1 MSAFPGRCVKRPAP
15 RQILF
20 VDDDPALRVLF
31 SALLT
36 GRGFQIR
43 VAGDGVE
50 AMALLEQAVPDL
62 IISDLRMPRMS
73 GFELCS
79 LVRRRHPRLPLI
91 IISGEFLSP
100 SDPGLGIADAFF
112 AKGNYTPDVLC
123 QTIHDLLE
131 HPPERKHLET
141 PPIWV
146 PVGPS
151 GEVVLTCTEC
161 LRSVQV
167 RACPPAFG
175 NPVRETEC
183 LSCGAKLRY
192 CVDSTTLRGTEWNC
206 GALTQIKPRKAS

>member
-1 MSAFPGRCVKRPAP
+1 MSAIPARSIEQP
-15 RQILF
+15 ATREILF
-20 VDDDPALRVLF
+20 VDDDPNLRALF

-36 GRGFQIR
+36 RLGFQIR

-50 AMALLEQAVPDL
+50 AMETLEQTLPDL

-73 GFELCS
+73 GFEFCS
-79 LVRRRHPRLPLI
+79 LVRHRHPHLPLI

-100 SDPGLGIADAFF
+100 TDPGLGIADAFF
-112 AKGNYTPDVLC
+112 AKGSYTPNVLC
-123 QTIHDLLE
+123 QTINDLLE
-131 HPPERKHLET
+131 HPPERKHLEK

-146 PVGPS
+146 PVGPT

-161 LRSVQV
+161 LRSIQV

-183 LSCGAKLRY
+183 LSCGANLRY
-192 CVDSTTLRGTEWNC
+192 CIDSTTLRGTEWNC
-206 GALTQIKPRKAS
+206 GGLTQMKSRNAS